1 MAQQRLK
8 FNDYTPPNVTDDG
21 YTINFATTSTQNSGR
36 TMRGVMNNVPLFTVE
51 SYNLRWANLP
61 TADVSAILT
70 QVMGKSGF
78 NFYHYNIYKA
88 RWETGVFYAANF
100 NSPALS
106 LKEGNEKVKELTFQ
120 VTGVNPV

>member
-1 MAQQRLK
+1 MAQQRLR
-8 FNDYTPPNVTDDG
+8 FNNYTPPNVTEDG
-21 YTINFATTSTQNSGR
+21 YTVNFATTSTSNSGR

-51 SYNLRWANLP
+51 SYNLKWSNISAS
-61 TADVSAILT
+61 DVSQILT
-70 QVMGKSGF
+70 QVMGKAGF

-100 NSPALS
+100 NSPVLR
-106 LKEGNEKVKELTFQ
+106 LQEGNEKVKELSFQ

>member
-8 FNDYTPPNVTDDG
+8 FNDYTPPNVANDG
-21 YTINFATTSTQNSGR
+21 YTINFAVTSTQNSAR
-36 TMRGVMNNVPLFTVE
+36 TMRGVMNNVPLFTTE
-51 SYNLRWANLP
+51 SYNLRWTNLP
-61 TADVSAILT
+61 AADVSAILA
-70 QVMGKSGF
+70 QVLGKSSF

-88 RWETGVFYAANF
+88 RWETGAFYAANF